1 MRCHK
6 SNIGGKMPKKIKK
19 NSKKKSSNVIP
30 IKRNMVEA
38 ENATQLLSI
47 EDQERER
54 TNIFAKKICD
64 DIDEFVKEC
73 RMNTDFTYYHFLY
86 HIKQR
91 AILNVSYALFKHVN
105 EASTDEV
112 TKNMSEYLNEN
123 APELKLDAANN
134 TIQ

>member
-1 MRCHK
+1 
-6 SNIGGKMPKKIKK
+6 MPKIKK
-19 NSKKKSSNVIP
+19 NRKKKSSNVIP
-30 IKRNMVEA
+30 INKNLVEA
-38 ENATQLLSI
+38 ENTTQLLSI

-54 TNIFAKKICD
+54 TNKFARKICD
-64 DIDEFVKEC
+64 EIDEFVKEC

-91 AILNVSYALFKHVN
+91 AILNVSYALFKHIN

>member
-6 SNIGGKMPKKIKK
+6 SNIGGKMPKIKK

-30 IKRNMVEA
+30 INKNIVEA
-38 ENATQLLSI
+38 ENATQLLSM

-54 TNIFAKKICD
+54 TNKFARKICD
-64 DIDEFVKEC
+64 EIDEFVKEC

-91 AILNVSYALFKHVN
+91 AILNVSYNLFKHVN

>member
-1 MRCHK
+1 
-6 SNIGGKMPKKIKK
+6 MPKIKK
-19 NSKKKSSNVIP
+19 NVKKKSSNVIP
-30 IKRNMVEA
+30 IKRDIVEA
-38 ENATQLLSI
+38 ENATQILSI

-54 TNIFAKKICD
+54 TNKFARKICD
-64 DIDEFVKEC
+64 EIDEFVKEC
-73 RMNTDFTYYHFLY
+73 KMNSDFTYYHFLY

-91 AILNVSYALFKHVN
+91 TILNVSYALFKHVN

>member
-1 MRCHK
+1 
-6 SNIGGKMPKKIKK
+6 MPKIKK

-30 IKRNMVEA
+30 IKRDIIEA
-38 ENATQLLSI
+38 ENATQILSI
-47 EDQERER
+47 EEQERER
-54 TNIFAKKICD
+54 TNKFARKICD
-64 DIDEFVKEC
+64 EIDEFVKEC
-73 RMNTDFTYYHFLY
+73 KMNSDFTYYHFLY

-91 AILNVSYALFKHVN
+91 TILNVSYALFKHVN

>member
-1 MRCHK
+1 
-6 SNIGGKMPKKIKK
+6 MPKIKK
-19 NSKKKSSNVIP
+19 NGKKKSSNVIP
-30 IKRNMVEA
+30 IKRDIVEV

-54 TNIFAKKICD
+54 TNKFARKICD
-64 DIDEFVKEC
+64 EIDEFVKEC

>member
-1 MRCHK
+1 
-6 SNIGGKMPKKIKK
+6 MPKIKK
-19 NSKKKSSNVIP
+19 NRKKKSSNVIP
-30 IKRNMVEA
+30 INKNLVEA
-38 ENATQLLSI
+38 ENTTQLLSI

-54 TNIFAKKICD
+54 TNKFARKICD
-64 DIDEFVKEC
+64 EIDEFVKEC

>member
-1 MRCHK
+1 
-6 SNIGGKMPKKIKK
+6 MPKKIKK
-19 NSKKKSSNVIP
+19 NSKKQSSNVIP

-64 DIDEFVKEC
+64 EIDEFVKEC

>member
-6 SNIGGKMPKKIKK
+6 SNIGGKMPKIKK

-30 IKRNMVEA
+30 IKRDMVEA
-38 ENATQLLSI
+38 ENATQLLSM

-54 TNIFAKKICD
+54 TNKFARKICD
-64 DIDEFVKEC
+64 EIDEFVKEC

-91 AILNVSYALFKHVN
+91 AILNVSYNLFKHVN